1 MKIVCAEPRR
11 ISAISLAQ
19 RVSAEMGDRG
29 GPGSGGSL
37 VGYSIRGE
45 SKVASTTRLT
55 FATTVR
61 CPSLLELT
69 SQGVVLRMLESD
81 EAFAGVTH
89 IILDEVVRAG
99 SKTSWRVASI
109 ACRRGRYDQRLA

>member
-1 MKIVCAEPRR
+1 
-11 ISAISLAQ
+11 
-19 RVSAEMGDRG
+19 MGDRG

-89 IILDEVVRAG
+89 IILDEVVRAV
-99 SKTSWRVASI
+99 SMTNSTLRPSPI
-109 ACRRGRYDQRLA
+109 RRRRYPVLVVQR